1 MRGDDKNERRT
12 TEEEETDRR
21 VVVVG
26 EEREELRQRVDM
38 GLMTRVCVTNGIR
51 QLGARP

>member
-1 MRGDDKNERRT
+1 MKMKDVQLKKKKQIEASSSLVKKGRGCVD
-12 TEEEETDRR
+12 
-21 VVVVG
+21 G
-26 EEREELRQRVDM
+26 VDM